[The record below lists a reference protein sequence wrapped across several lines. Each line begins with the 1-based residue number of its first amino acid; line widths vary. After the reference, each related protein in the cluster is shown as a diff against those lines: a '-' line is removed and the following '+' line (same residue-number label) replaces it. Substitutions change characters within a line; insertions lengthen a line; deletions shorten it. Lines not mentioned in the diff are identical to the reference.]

1 MQESAKRERT
11 LFGKGIQKIAA
22 VGKRIGAK
30 FKREPLLEEN
40 AGVKP
45 VVKLAAALIVAG
57 ALVTACYGVGPI
69 KGENCDC
76 EETPCD
82 TDTGT
87 SDVDVDA
94 DTDTDVDSDSDTDTG
109 ENCWE
114 ETLDADVKMLDYGF
128 DTYWG
133 EFDFVGEIW
142 ADEETAEEYTT
153 YGNPSEGNPGTVRY
167 LFSTD
172 GEAYGLPEKIG
183 PELKDRMEAH
193 EIIMKYDD
201 EYYIIAGMDSDTGEL
216 ELGKWDWYSTFH
228 EGETDV
234 YVSDDGY
241 EVRLHS
247 VYADPLRANVMIYP
261 PEEPMEMFELLPG
274 EILESGGVEG
284 FDRHVQLHQAGCNQV
299 NCEPQYVDQWAEIVI
314 YDEVKTIAEG
324 VNEEGATVSMSWGT
338 AIINGVEVGALDEIK
353 ISAPVEVCE

>member
-1 MQESAKRERT
+1 MQEKAGRERT

-30 FKREPLLEEN
+30 FKREPLLEEKST
-40 AGVKP
+40 VKP
-45 VVKLAAALIVAG
+45 ATKLAAALIIAG
-57 ALVTACYGVGPI
+57 ALVAGCYGAKGVG
-69 KGENCDC
+69 EDCDC
-76 EETPCD
+76 APCD
-82 TDTGT
+82 DDTAADT
-87 SDVDVDA
+87 DVDVDSDA
-94 DTDTDVDSDSDTDTG
+94 DTDVDSDADTDTG
-109 ENCWE
+109 SENCWE
-114 ETLDADVKMLDYGF
+114 EIPDADVKMLEYGF

-133 EFDFVGEIW
+133 EFEFTGEIW
-142 ADEETAEEYTT
+142 ADEETAEGYTS
-153 YGNPSEGNPGTVRY
+153 YGNPSEGNPGIVRY

-172 GEAYGLPEKIG
+172 GKTYGLPEEIG

-193 EIIMKYDD
+193 EIILRFDD
-201 EYYIIAGMDSDTGEL
+201 TYYIIAGMDSGSGEV

-247 VYADPLRANVMIYP
+247 VYAQPLRANVMILP

-274 EILESGGVEG
+274 EMLEPGEVEG
-284 FDRHVQLHQAGCNQV
+284 FNRYIQLHQAGCDNT
-299 NCEPQYVDQWAEIVI
+299 NCEPQYVDQWAEIAI
-314 YDEVKTIAEG
+314 YDEVKTIADG

-338 AIINGVEVGALDEIK
+338 GIINGVEVGALDEIQ